1 MIKYVCPSCHQK
13 LGVPDNYAGHRVRC
27 NKCSVPSIVPKPVT
41 EVVITPAVAPAAQPQ
56 SVAAARSS
64 SVQPQVEQLETLDI
78 VSDADIPAET
88 DPNAE
93 ILRQARSEK
102 AAREF
107 KASPKKSKTKSNGT
121 SARPGKS
128 DSGGFSLTDIVPDI
142 LHLPLSIV
150 LACLFAGVL
159 IVVWCAATRAVEKS
173 LFIFEMFIPLA
184 AAAGIRL
191 LAVNRTFVHGLL
203 ALVIGL
209 AAIAIGRSVMTRQ
222 VIIPYLHKQAQQE
235 VLVDLKAIQSDP
247 KYQPGEGESVSFIAK
262 DGDFMQCVALIAAV
276 DQADADPKLA
286 RKLAVQTLRA
296 SNKTSFIEYIA
307 NTSSS
312 SAGYSRPEPTD
323 AEMDVLSKAYSV
335 SAQWEEDIDL
345 RDAARKYYPALNA
358 VFIQADIQRKME
370 APDGGF
376 RFALL
381 SSLGL
386 LEVFWIF
393 IGLSGAYSMSVFES

>member
-27 NKCSVPSIVPKPVT
+27 NKCSVPSIVPKPVA
-41 EVVITPAVAPAAQPQ
+41 EVVITPAAAPAAQPQ
-56 SVAAARSS
+56 SVAAAP
-64 SVQPQVEQLETLDI
+64 QPQVEPLETLDI
-78 VSDADIPAET
+78 VSDADIPAQT

-209 AAIAIGRSVMTRQ
+209 AAIAIGRSMMTRQ